1 MVEAPGVEPGSENA
15 SGRAS
20 TCVSVDLV
28 FRAGRAT
35 ASYQRDELTFVSP
48 TSPWAYSS
56 ASLIGSALPSS
67 RRKPRALSLPGF
79 YSGSEGNSVIV
90 RSCRIAPF
98 YVAWGATTRSSNVI
112 IPVETV
118 SPPIFKEPRERSV
131 ASAGTTALWG
141 CARQDA
147 RRVGGHGFTQLGA
160 GASDVWRCSGGSGVI
175 LPGHQA
181 GKPVSLPCCPGS
193 DIRCPVSGRPIG
205 LAVRVLNGR
214 KGNDGSFVARL
225 RCRRCGARSGR
236 LTSQS
241 RRVGTR
247 TSARVRVRVRVRVAR
262 GEDRTVKTASFWDQL
277 FSQKLMPSCNIIGFG
292 SSSA

>member
-1 MVEAPGVEPGSENA
+1 MEAPGVEPGSENA

-118 SPPIFKEPRERSV
+118 SPPVFKEPRERSV

-147 RRVGGHGFTQLGA
+147 RRVGGHGSTQLGT
-160 GASDVWRCSGGSGVI
+160 
-175 LPGHQA
+175 GHLMCGDAPVALEQFCQA
-181 GKPVSLPCCPGS
+181 GCRGS
-193 DIRCPVSGRPIG
+193 DLRCPVSGRPIG

-247 TSARVRVRVRVRVAR
+247 TSAGVRVAR